1 MLFKGEAKLYDEL
14 NLTPLMDLA
23 WNLLIVFI
31 IMATATV
38 QGITVNLPKAS
49 AAPSLIKSR
58 TRAVTITADG
68 RIYLDTS
75 VVTPLELEARLRQA
89 KAADPAVPVVVK
101 GDASIQYDRVIEVLD
116 IIKRLEISQV
126 GLVTQRLVK

>member
-1 MLFKGEAKLYDEL
+1 MLFKGDIKLYDEL

-38 QGITVNLPKAS
+38 QGISVNLPKAS
-49 AAPSLIKSR
+49 AAPSLAKAK
-58 TRAVTITADG
+58 TKAVTIAADG
-68 RIYLDTS
+68 RIYLDT
-75 VVTPLELEARLRQA
+75 VVVSPEDLELRLRQA
-89 KAADPAVPVVVK
+89 KAADPTMPVVVK

-116 IIKRLEISQV
+116 IIKRLEINQV

>member
-1 MLFKGEAKLYDEL
+1 MLFKGEQKLYDEL

-38 QGITVNLPKAS
+38 QGISVNLPKAS
-49 AAPSLIKSR
+49 AAPSLAKAK
-58 TRAVTITADG
+58 TRAVTIAADG

-75 VVTPLELEARLRQA
+75 VVTPEELEVKLRQA
-89 KAADPAVPVVVK
+89 KAADPALPVVVK
-101 GDASIQYDRVIEVLD
+101 GDASIQYERVIEVLD
-116 IIKRLEISQV
+116 IIKRLEINQV

>member
-1 MLFKGEAKLYDEL
+1 MLFKGEQKLYDEL

-38 QGITVNLPKAS
+38 QGISVNLPKAS
-49 AAPSLIKSR
+49 AAPGLAKAK
-58 TRAVTITADG
+58 TRAVTIAADG

-75 VVTPLELEARLRQA
+75 VVTPEELEIKLRQA
-89 KAADPAVPVVVK
+89 KAADPALPVVVK

-116 IIKRLEISQV
+116 IIKRLEINQV